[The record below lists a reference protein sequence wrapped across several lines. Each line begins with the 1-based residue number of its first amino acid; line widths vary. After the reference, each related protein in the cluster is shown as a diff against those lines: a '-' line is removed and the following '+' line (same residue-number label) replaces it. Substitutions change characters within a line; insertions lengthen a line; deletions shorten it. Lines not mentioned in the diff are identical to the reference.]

1 MSMNR
6 VTKTGPLGTALWIAL
21 PVVAAGL
28 FYVWTHVT
36 TVRLGYDLS
45 RADQAHQ
52 RLLEEQQ
59 LLRVKHG
66 NLVNP
71 QHLERLARARGFAYR
86 PHQTVELGE
95 R

>member
-1 MSMNR
+1 MM
-6 VTKTGPLGTALWIAL
+6 KTGPLGAAVLLAA
-21 PVVAAGL
+21 PVVAAAL

-52 RLLEEQQ
+52 RLLEEEQR
-59 LLRVKHG
+59 LRVKYT

-71 QHLERLARARGFAYR
+71 QHLERLAKARGFAYR
-86 PHQTVELGE
+86 PHQTVPLKD